1 MITENS
7 TSERSQEYEKYRK
20 KFSFLVI
27 CRDCTRSFDSSKKE
41 GEETQCK
48 FCASENII
56 VKGRHIFRYY
66 CPACE
71 KSYLSEEERDVC
83 MKCGVHYLHMMSISD
98 MSKSDRLEI
107 QKAKIR
113 KAFQFA
119 RKPKNNMKMT
129 NNIKTNLIK
138 KMKIFSEHRK
148 NDNVIKNTA
157 RVKKRV
163 RWQFTLRQNKEEM
176 PTY

>member
-7 TSERSQEYEKYRK
+7 TSERSQDYEKYRK

-27 CRDCTRSFDSSKKE
+27 CKDCTRSFDSNKKE
-41 GEETQCK
+41 GEETHCK

-56 VKGRHIFRYY
+56 VKGRNIFRYY

-83 MKCGVHYLHMMSISD
+83 VKCGVHYLHMMRISD

-113 KAFQFA
+113 KAFEFTK
-119 RKPKNNMKMT
+119 KPKNSARLSMAERIRNFAEQRK
-129 NNIKTNLIK
+129 NIKTAKNV
-138 KMKIFSEHRK
+138 MK
-148 NDNVIKNTA
+148 
-157 RVKKRV
+157 VKKPS